1 MDAAAK
7 ERFGPSEVQAFL
19 DRAFSPWVQDLG
31 LRAASVEADG
41 ATFILPANRRFA
53 RGRGEG
59 PLPVSGQAIAA
70 AADTCSVLTL
80 YAMAGRR
87 RDCTTVDLTVH
98 FMRPLPSEDAE
109 FKVTVLSN
117 GRRLATT
124 RVEART
130 GGGGKL
136 AATATCAFAWLED

>member
-1 MDAAAK
+1 MSDGNAGG
-7 ERFGPSEVQAFL
+7 FGLTEMQAIL
-19 DRAFSPWVQDLG
+19 DGLFSPWVQELG
-31 LRAASVEADG
+31 LRAVSVEEDG
-41 ATFILPANRRFA
+41 ATFVLPANSRLA

-70 AADTCSVLTL
+70 AADTCSVLAL
-80 YAMAGRR
+80 HAMAGRR

-98 FMRPLPSEDAE
+98 FMRPLPPGDAE
-109 FKVTVLSN
+109 FRVTVLSN

-124 RVEART
+124 RIEVRPAA
-130 GGGGKL
+130 GGKL